1 MGVRCRVVRS
11 EIYYDIDPSIDHSDP
26 SPMSAAAA
34 AAVEAW
40 FADRGWT
47 AMGFQREAWAA
58 YAAGRSGLIHAP
70 TGLGKTLAAW
80 LGPVM
85 ENWEAPDALRVL
97 WITPL
102 RALAADTVRSL
113 QEPLAGLGRPWTVA
127 SRTGDTTTSVRAK
140 LRQRGYPFALV
151 TTPESLSLMLSHDD
165 ARERFGE
172 LACVVC
178 DEWHE
183 LMGSKRGVQTELC
196 LARLRQLAPRLRTWG
211 LSATIGNLEQAL
223 EVLLGPGHRAGTIIH
238 SRAEK
243 PVVIETLLPPTME
256 HFPWSGH
263 LGTRMLGEVVRRIEA
278 AETTLLFTN
287 TRSQTEIWFQELLD
301 VRPDWE
307 PVLAM
312 HHGSLEREVRE
323 EVEQR
328 LRDGTVKCV
337 VCTSSLDLG
346 VDFSPV
352 EQVMQLG
359 SPKGIAR
366 LLQRAGRSGHRPGA
380 VSRILGVPTNAFELV
395 EFAAAR
401 DALDAGKIEARRP
414 LRLAL
419 DVLLQHLVTV
429 AVGEGFFPEAMLAEI
444 RSTHAYA
451 ALPDLEWRWLLTFIT
466 TGGSLHAYPQ
476 YQKVVIDTD
485 GRYRVLDPRV
495 AQLHRM
501 SIGTIVSD
509 TAVSLRLASGRR
521 LGSVEEWFISR
532 LKPGQLFIFGGK
544 RLELVRH
551 QGLTA
556 TVRPATRK
564 NARGQIPSWQGG
576 KSPLSTELAEAVGL
590 KLLEFRLRG
599 DASKAT
605 RPMSAPS
612 NPELQCVAPIL
623 RLQQRWSVLPAPDE
637 LLIETTRTRD
647 GHHVYL
653 YPFAGRLVNEGIGM
667 LVAYRMARDSAR
679 SIQVTP
685 NDYGCELHSASAMEF
700 EADEWRILLSPD
712 HLLDDLFGCLNTAE
726 LGRHQ
731 FREVARVAGL
741 VFQGFPGN
749 PKPTRA
755 LQVSSG
761 LLYDVFAK
769 YDPENLLLAQAQRE
783 VLERQLEITRLQRTL
798 DTLQR
803 KSLILQPC
811 KRLSPMAFPLW
822 ADGISSHLS
831 TEDFAT
837 RLDRMLAALEAA
849 AN

>member
-1 MGVRCRVVRS
+1 M
-11 EIYYDIDPSIDHSDP
+11 E
-26 SPMSAAAA
+26 
-34 AAVEAW
+34 
-40 FADRGWT
+40 
-47 AMGFQREAWAA
+47 FQREAWAA
-58 YAAGRSGLIHAP
+58 FAAGKSGLLHAP

-85 ENWEAPDALRVL
+85 ENWDGLNELRVL
-97 WITPL
+97 WLTPL

-113 QEPLAGLGRPWTVA
+113 QEPLAGLGRKWTVA
-127 SRTGDTTTSVRAK
+127 SRTGDTAQS
-140 LRQRGYPFALV
+140 QRTKMRKHGYPFCLV
-151 TTPESLSLMLSHDD
+151 TTPESLSLMLSQED
-165 ARERFGE
+165 ARERFAG
-172 LACVVC
+172 LTCVVC

-183 LMGSKRGVQTELC
+183 VLSTKRGVQTELC
-196 LARLRQLAPRLRTWG
+196 LARLRQFAPRLRTWG
-211 LSATIGNLEQAL
+211 LSATIGNLPQAL
-223 EVLLGPGHRAGTIIH
+223 DVLLGARRGDGLIVH
-238 SRAEK
+238 SHAEK
-243 PVVIETLLPPTME
+243 PVIIETLLPPTME

-263 LGTRMLGEVVRRIEA
+263 LGTRMLDAVVQRIEA
-278 AETTLLFTN
+278 ATTTLLFTN
-287 TRSQTEIWFQELLD
+287 TRSQTEIWFQELLEA
-301 VRPDWE
+301 RPEWE

-323 EVEQR
+323 VVEQR

-380 VSRILGVPTNAFELV
+380 VSRVLGVPTNAFELV

-401 DALDAGKIEARRP
+401 DSLAAGKIEARRP

-429 AVGEGFFPEAMLAEI
+429 AVGEGFYPEAMLDEV

-451 ALPDLEWRWLLTFIT
+451 ALPDREWEWLLTFIT
-466 TGGSLHAYPQ
+466 TGGALRAYPQ
-476 YQKVVIDTD
+476 YQKAIIDET
-485 GRYRVLDPRV
+485 GRYKVIDPRV
-495 AQLHRM
+495 ARLHRM
-501 SIGTIVSD
+501 NIGTIVSD
-509 TAVSLRLASGRR
+509 TAVSLRLVNGRR
-521 LGSVEEWFISR
+521 LGTVEEWFISR
-532 LKPGQLFIFGGK
+532 LKPGQMFIFGGR

-551 QGLTA
+551 HGLTA
-556 TVRPATRK
+556 TVKPATRK

-576 KSPLSTELAEAVGL
+576 KSPLSTELAAAVGL
-590 KLLEFRLRG
+590 KLLEFRDRSFALQPTRQASFEEGSRACPSAATASVQASGKTMVSSRRLEGNVMGG
-599 DASKAT
+599 D
-605 RPMSAPS
+605 
-612 NPELQCVAPIL
+612 PEMQCVAPIL
-623 RLQQRWSVLPAPDE
+623 RLQQQWSVLPAPDE
-637 LLIETTRTRD
+637 LLIESTRTRD
-647 GHHVYL
+647 GYHLYI
-653 YPFAGRLVNEGIGM
+653 YPFAGRLVNEGLGM
-667 LVAYRMARDSAR
+667 LVAYRLARGEAR

-685 NDYGCELHSASAMEF
+685 NDYGCELHSATALDVD
-700 EADEWRILLSPD
+700 ADAWRALLSPVN
-712 HLLDDLFGCLNTAE
+712 LLDDLFGCLNTAE

-741 VFQGFPGN
+741 VLQGFPGS
-749 PKPTRA
+749 PKTART

-783 VLERQLEITRLQRTL
+783 VLERQLEFTRLQETL
-798 DTLQR
+798 AALEA
-803 KSLILQPC
+803 KKLILQHC
-811 KRLSPMAFPLW
+811 DRLSPMAFPLW

-849 AN
+849 AQATAGREFA